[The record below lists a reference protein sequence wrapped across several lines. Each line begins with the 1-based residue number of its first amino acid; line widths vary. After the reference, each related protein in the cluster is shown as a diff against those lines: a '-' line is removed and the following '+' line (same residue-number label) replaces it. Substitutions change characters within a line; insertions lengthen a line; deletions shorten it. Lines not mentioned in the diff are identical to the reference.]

1 MHKIAR
7 RLAGRAKR
15 RILELFSL
23 DRFLKDCSGV
33 IHVGANS
40 GQERHLYA
48 QHRLAVSLM
57 AIS

>member
-15 RILELFSL
+15 LELFSL